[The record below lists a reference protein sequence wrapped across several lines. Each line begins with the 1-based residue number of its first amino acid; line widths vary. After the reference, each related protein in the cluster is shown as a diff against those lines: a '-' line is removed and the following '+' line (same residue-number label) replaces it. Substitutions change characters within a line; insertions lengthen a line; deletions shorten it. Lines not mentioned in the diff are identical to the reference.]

1 MFGALYRVGRA
12 VGTTVSPLVLA
23 LVGLLFVQKV
33 LAAGAIVWWL
43 RDG

>member
-1 MFGALYRVGRA
+1 MFGILYRFRRA
-12 VGTTVSPLVLA
+12 VDTTVSPLVLI

-33 LAAGAIVWWL
+33 LVAGAIVWWL